1 MDFHR
6 LVLNSVSALYLVSIG
21 NFLANLAFLCVVR
34 DSALRDYGGVEGR
47 FGEAEVGELGRALR
61 AVAGVD
67 WGAGARLAEFF
78 FLGGAMP
85 PCSRRWLKKRGR
97 GSEGGRP

>member
-78 FLGGAMP
+78 FF
-85 PCSRRWLKKRGR
+85 RWRHAALLEKVVEEAGERV
-97 GSEGGRP
+97 